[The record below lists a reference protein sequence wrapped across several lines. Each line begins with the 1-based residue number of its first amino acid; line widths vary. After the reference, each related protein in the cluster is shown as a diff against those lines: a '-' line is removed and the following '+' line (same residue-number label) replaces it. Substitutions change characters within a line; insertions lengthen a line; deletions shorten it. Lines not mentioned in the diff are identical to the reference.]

1 MRLQKILAES
11 YLNRTSHFRDEVSLG
26 ITLGSPMISDQLES
40 ALGQFFAFRL
50 FTERQFSSAEA
61 DQDLWSDECQ
71 ERSSTTTTPRHG

>member
-40 ALGQFFAFRL
+40 ALGHGL
-50 FTERQFSSAEA
+50 PFSLAVRRTA
-61 DQDLWSDECQ
+61 L
-71 ERSSTTTTPRHG
+71 RS